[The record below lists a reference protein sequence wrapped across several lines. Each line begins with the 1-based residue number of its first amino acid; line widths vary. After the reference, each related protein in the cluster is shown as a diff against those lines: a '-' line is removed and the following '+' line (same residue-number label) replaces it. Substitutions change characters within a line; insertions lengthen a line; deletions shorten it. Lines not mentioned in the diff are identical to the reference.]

1 MSLKIDRA
9 QLEIVIGNDQA
20 RKRMREIDEEVK
32 ELNKEIRKL
41 KKEGEDTSKQEAA
54 VKKLTH
60 EYDGFI
66 EKIGIASLSM
76 RELGRRRK
84 ELNAIINQ
92 LPADDPLRERYVKQL
107 GEINNRIKEVGNNAK
122 QVQKTLEGPSGKG
135 GFLTVLKG
143 VFAGNLL
150 TKGAMMLGDLAS
162 KARDFVR
169 EGVQMAAASQGIQHA
184 FERIAD
190 RDYLDTLRKQ
200 TKGLV
205 SDLTLMKSAVR
216 AENFNIPL
224 KQLGTLLEFA
234 QNRARDTGESVDYLV
249 ESIINGIGRKSPLIL
264 DNLGISAV
272 RLQEEVKKTGDFAA
286 AVGKII
292 EDEMAKAGPAID
304 TAADAAT
311 RKKVAW
317 ENLQLAVG
325 NFFVGF
331 RSGWDDFTT
340 RFAEGLTKLLQGQ
353 EKASVAFD
361 NQINKVADLNVNLF
375 PLLERY
381 EELREKSILSTDEQ
395 TELNRIMQTISQT
408 IPGVISEFDKY
419 GNILSINT
427 DKVYDFIEAEKA
439 KLEVLNRDRLR
450 EYRKELEEVEKQL
463 ELLNKQQAAG
473 GKTVAIPGGGTFA
486 QPSYVIDPSTIG
498 EVEAEIQKLGQQKLG
513 LEELI
518 QDLSGQ
524 TTEQMLQDLEKR
536 KEAQNNFNKMDK
548 IQLETWIKNNE
559 ETASEYLEI
568 AQRVYNNRFAST
580 TETVDGNNKTTKT
593 DKKEKDPFQEELKL
607 LKENQ
612 KREILELKQGLLEK
626 EATEEEFR
634 DESYKKE
641 SAHLIEMRAL
651 YESYGQDTVDID
663 MQITDRLIAEANR
676 RYKLEQEAEKKNQEE
691 IAAIEKDAAD
701 TKAKEEEDRLKEIE
715 ERRREIMDGIGDEY
729 TDLYEFLYGLNVEWL
744 NDFLDKW
751 GVEASKIAETGAN
764 IINAAVN
771 FNRAE
776 EMAIERRYNK
786 MIQAAG
792 NNSRKVQQLEEEK
805 EKKLHEVRAKYADKQ
820 FILTV
825 AQVIASTA
833 VSAMEAFK
841 AMAGIPVVGPALGA
855 VAAAAA
861 VAYGASQIAVAK
873 QQRDAAKEGYRTGG
887 YTGRGDDR
895 DEAGVVHRN
904 EFVNTADAVRN
915 PHVKRFLDVFDVA
928 QKNGTIRMLNTTQIL
943 ERAKLANNAPARQAA
958 VDNSPAPS
966 ADLETIETLNR
977 LRDSVDR
984 FTEKLDIPIKTY
996 TVIHGTQ
1003 GARRQ
1008 NELYDRIMKNAR
1020 L

>member
-1 MSLKIDRA
+1 MSLRIDRA

-41 KKEGEDTSKQEAA
+41 KKEGEDTSKQELQ
-54 VKKLTH
+54 VKRLIREYDKLT
-60 EYDGFI
+60 DS
-66 EKIGIASLSM
+66 IGLTGSSIKELRRRQ
-76 RELGRRRK
+76 RELIAILQSLPGDSPLYKQYREQLEAINGRLK
-84 ELNAIINQ
+84 ELNVSARDTQKI
-92 LPADDPLRERYVKQL
+92 L
-107 GEINNRIKEVGNNAK
+107 NN
-122 QVQKTLEGPSGKG
+122 TSSKG

-150 TKGAMMLGDLAS
+150 TKGAMMLKDLAV

-190 RDYLDTLRKQ
+190 RDYLDSLRRQ

-272 RLQEEVKKTGDFAA
+272 RLQEEVKKTGDFVA

-292 EDEMAKAGPAID
+292 EGEMEKAGPAID

-353 EKASVAFD
+353 EKASIAFD

-381 EELREKSILSTDEQ
+381 EELQEKSILSTEEQ